1 MQQSRSDVIAVV
13 RHELNLPVFLPSTCK
28 RTRCTRAPKTS
39 RFAPYIERIATEA
52 QPRSRTHP
60 VRRVIAVVVAGL
72 SLYVLMPALVNVVSS
87 WPRLLT
93 LGPWWLVIAFFAEA
107 ASFVCQMALLRLVLR
122 TKNWFAVVTAF
133 LAGNSVT
140 NTLPGGDAVGASVQY
155 RMLAGTGIDTVQAA
169 GGLAVS
175 SIIGVGALFA
185 LPIFALPIIVGGETV
200 SAGLV
205 HAGELG
211 AVGFALIVALGVLV
225 LKSDRTL
232 LTLAKIINWVF
243 SKIPGYKGHRQN
255 ADDLGQRLINERN
268 QVRVDLGKNWW
279 KAILLVAGRIGFDYG
294 SLLAILRATGTRPNP
309 SLVLLAYAATAVL
322 ALLPITPGGLGL
334 VEASL
339 SGLLVLADVPSA
351 NAVVATLAFRLGSY
365 WLPTIA
371 GGVCYWLYR
380 RRYGPLRQNAN
391 AA

>member
-1 MQQSRSDVIAVV
+1 M
-13 RHELNLPVFLPSTCK
+13 
-28 RTRCTRAPKTS
+28 S
-39 RFAPYIERIATEA
+39 RFAPYIDRIATEA
-52 QPRSRTHP
+52 QPRSRSHP

-72 SLYVLMPALVNVVSS
+72 SLYVLMPALVHVVAS
-87 WPRLLT
+87 WPRLVT
-93 LGPWWLVIAFFAEA
+93 LGPWWLLVALLAEA
-107 ASFVCQMALLRLVLR
+107 SSFVCQMALLRLVLR

-211 AVGFALIVALGVLV
+211 AVGFVLIVALGVVV
-225 LKSDRTL
+225 LRSDKTL
-232 LTLAKIINWVF
+232 LTLAKGINWVLA
-243 SKIPGYKGHRQN
+243 KIPGYKGRRQN
-255 ADDLGQRLINERN
+255 ASDLGERLINERN

-391 AA
+391 AV